1 MTLLIAGLRLPLA
14 HFDLD
19 VSAQAAGPVIGIFG
33 PSGAG
38 KTSLLDT
45 IAGLRTP
52 REGRIRVGDIV
63 LDDRALRIRVPARDR
78 RVGYVPQENALFPH
92 MTVLQN
98 VRYGA
103 GSESIA
109 QSIAHVVDVLEIGH
123 LLPRNVTT
131 LSGGEQKRV
140 ALARALV
147 ALPRILLLDE
157 PLAGLD
163 RPLHRRIAAY
173 LLRVRDEIR
182 VPMLYVTHDPEE
194 LLAIAD
200 ETLVL
205 DRGRIVAV
213 GKTSDVIGALLDH
226 SVRHPDCPP

>member
-1 MTLLIAGLRLPLA
+1 MSLFLEDVCLPLA
-14 HFDLD
+14 HFDLQ
-19 VSAQAAGPVIGIFG
+19 VSAQAEGPVIGVFG

-45 IAGLRTP
+45 IAGLRVP
-52 REGRIRVGDIV
+52 VRGRIRMGGVV
-63 LDDRALRIRVPARDR
+63 LEDRASGIHVPARDR
-78 RVGYVPQENALFPH
+78 HIGYVPQENALFPH

-103 GSESIA
+103 GHAPIER
-109 QSIAHVVDVLEIGH
+109 VVEVLEIGH
-123 LLPRNVTT
+123 LLSRRVGA

-147 ALPRILLLDE
+147 TSPRLLLLDE

-163 RPLHRRIAAY
+163 RPLHQRITAY
-173 LLRVRDEIR
+173 LQRVRDELR
-182 VPMLYVTHDPEE
+182 VPMLYVTHDAAE
-194 LLAIAD
+194 LFAIAE

-205 DRGRIVAV
+205 ERGTIVAA
-213 GKTSDVIGALLDH
+213 GKTAEVLGAAGYGTK
-226 SVRHPDCPP
+226 R

>member
-1 MTLLIAGLRLPLA
+1 MTLLLEGVHLPLA
-14 HFDLD
+14 HFDLH
-19 VSAQAAGPVIGIFG
+19 VSAQAVGPVVGIFG

-45 IAGLRTP
+45 IAGLRVP
-52 REGRIRVGDIV
+52 RQGRIRVGDFV
-63 LDDRALRIRVPARDR
+63 LDDRASRIHVPARDR
-78 RVGYVPQENALFPH
+78 HIGYVPQENALFPH

-103 GSESIA
+103 GEAPIER
-109 QSIAHVVDVLEIGH
+109 VVEILEISH
-123 LLPRNVTT
+123 LLNRSVTT

-147 ALPRILLLDE
+147 TSPRLLLLDE

-163 RPLHRRIAAY
+163 RPLHQRIAAF
-173 LLRVRDEIR
+173 LRRVRDDFH
-182 VPMLYVTHDPEE
+182 VPMLYVTHDPSE
-194 LLAIAD
+194 LVAITD

-205 DRGRIVAV
+205 ERGRIVAA
-213 GKTSDVIGALLDH
+213 GKTSEILGSLVEKE
-226 SVRHPDCPP
+226 

>member
-1 MTLLIAGLRLPLA
+1 MTLVLEDVRLPLA
-14 HFDLD
+14 HFDLR
-19 VSAQAAGPVIGIFG
+19 VTAQAAGPVIGIFG

-45 IAGLRTP
+45 IAGLRFP
-52 REGRIRVGDIV
+52 RHGRIRVGEVV
-63 LDDRALRIRVPARDR
+63 LDDHALRIHVRARDR
-78 RVGYVPQENALFPH
+78 RIGYVPQENALFPH

-103 GSESIA
+103 GHAPIDR
-109 QSIAHVVDVLEIGH
+109 VVEVLEIDH
-123 LLPRNVTT
+123 LLGRGVTM

-147 ALPRILLLDE
+147 TSPRLLLLDE

-163 RPLHRRIAAY
+163 GLLHDRIAAF
-173 LLRVRDEIR
+173 LRRVRDELH
-182 VPMLYVTHDPEE
+182 VPMLYVTHDPSE
-194 LLAIAD
+194 LFAIAD

-205 DRGRIVAV
+205 ERGRIVAA
-213 GKTSDVIGALLDH
+213 GKTSEALDTLLNEQ
-226 SVRHPDCPP
+226 P

>member
-1 MTLLIAGLRLPLA
+1 MTLVLEDVHLPLA
-14 HFDLD
+14 HFDLH
-19 VSAQAAGPVIGIFG
+19 VSARVEGSVIGIFG

-45 IAGLRTP
+45 IAGLRIP
-52 REGRIRVGDIV
+52 RMGRIRVGEIV
-63 LDDRALRIRVPARDR
+63 LDDRASRTHVPARDR
-78 RVGYVPQENALFPH
+78 HIGYVPQENALFPH

-103 GSESIA
+103 GNPPIDR
-109 QSIAHVVDVLEIGH
+109 VVEVLEISH
-123 LLPRNVTT
+123 LLPRGVTT

-147 ALPRILLLDE
+147 TSPRLLLLDE

-163 RPLHRRIAAY
+163 RPLHQRIAAF
-173 LLRVRDEIR
+173 LRRVRDDLH
-182 VPMLYVTHDPEE
+182 VPMLYVTHDPSE
-194 LLAIAD
+194 LFAITD

-205 DRGRIVAV
+205 ERGRIVAA
-213 GKTSDVIGALLDH
+213 GKTSEILGTLLGGSD
-226 SVRHPDCPP
+226 RD